1 MKKILSKLPASLPT
15 RARGFTLIELLIG
28 SAIMLVVVV
37 GALSIYSRSNKIS
50 ADQQQHIEI
59 QTDIRAAMYFV
70 SRDVRMIGTG
80 LTEPLAGYALDGVDN
95 ESTGTS
101 ETPDR
106 LKILGNIENPLA
118 LNIQSYSAPSVNV
131 ALDDYS
137 LENYPYPDSFYVG
150 KVVLIVPNAGS
161 SCVGMAV
168 RTITHVTHNADGTN
182 EKLNFSPGP
191 APGINP
197 PGGLSDI
204 CSVDDF
210 IGGTITLCDLRE
222 YWLDVTGNVTGL
234 TAGANG
240 YIGGGQGGVLYMTLN
255 SVHYPI
261 AQNVETIQFQYNG
274 DFDEDSEGL
283 MDGFTN
289 WNSTWTRIQI
299 GRIRQIRIQIL
310 GRTPNPFASVGHNT
324 GTSAGLYG
332 RPAVANTAAATAPDW
347 RKRFLLE
354 STANIR
360 NLSLNLFNTG
370 LR

>member
-1 MKKILSKLPASLPT
+1 MLRHPAPPLPT

-28 SAIMLVVVV
+28 SVVMLIVVV

-50 ADQQQHIEI
+50 ADQQQHVEI

-80 LTEPLAGYALDGVDN
+80 LTETLAGYALDGVDN

-106 LKILGNIENPLA
+106 LKILGNMEDPLV
-118 LNIQSYSAPSVNV
+118 LLISTYHGSSVTV
-131 ALDDYS
+131 DLEDYS
-137 LENYPYPDSFYVG
+137 IERFPYPDSYYIG
-150 KVVLIVPNAGS
+150 KIALIVPNASS
-161 SCVGMAV
+161 SCVGAAV
-168 RTITHVTHNADGTN
+168 RVISQVVRNQNGTN
-182 EKLNFSPGP
+182 EKFIMAPGQ

-197 PGGLSDI
+197 PGGLSDV
-204 CSVDDF
+204 CPGEDF
-210 IGGTITLCDLRE
+210 VGGAVMFCDMRE
-222 YWLDVTGNVTGL
+222 FWLDVTGNVTSL

-240 YIGGGQGGVLYMTLN
+240 YIGGGQGGVFYMTLN

-274 DFDEDSEGL
+274 DFDGDSQGL
-283 MDGFTN
+283 MDGFTD
-289 WNSTWTRIQI
+289 WNSTWTRVQI
-299 GRIRQIRIQIL
+299 GRIRQVRIQIL

-324 GTSAGLYG
+324 GTSAGLYS
-332 RPAVANTAAATAPDW
+332 RPAVANTAAATTPDW

-354 STANIR
+354 STANVR